1 MNVKIKLLYL
11 VLLFVPLLTLQAQE
25 KRYDIYAVGFYNLEN
40 LFDTIHQQGKNDYEF
55 LPDGVNKWS
64 TKKYSN
70 KIKNIAKVLDDM
82 ASSVPSSGL
91 AAVGV
96 CEVENAAVL
105 RDLVS
110 CEPLVR
116 RGWSFVHFEG
126 PDSRGVDCALLYNPK
141 LFIPTDAWL
150 VPYTAAKRDTTYITR
165 GFLVVKGEIGG
176 EVLHLIVNHW
186 PSRYAKSP
194 VRERAG
200 VLVRQ
205 LKDSIVG
212 ADPKAKVIVLGDLN
226 DNPDNKSVCESLGA
240 VRNKKDVSSAGSLY
254 NPWWNIL
261 FEEGRGTQKYR
272 GKWNLFDQII
282 VSGNLVNGGNSVL
295 CFYKAGIFS
304 RDYMFQANGK
314 YKGDIKRTHAGGVW
328 LNGYSDHLPVI
339 LYLRK
344 GLK

>member
-11 VLLFVPLLTLQAQE
+11 VLFFAPLLTLQAQE
-25 KRYDIYAVGFYNLEN
+25 RRYDIYAVGFYNLEN

-70 KIKNIAKVLDDM
+70 KIKNIARVLDDM
-82 ASSVPSSGL
+82 ASDVPSSGL

-116 RGWSFVHFEG
+116 RGWSFAHFVG

-141 LFIPTDAWL
+141 LFKPTDAWL

-212 ADPKAKVIVLGDLN
+212 ADPKAKVIILGDLN
-226 DNPDNKSVCESLGA
+226 DNPDNKSVSESLGA
-240 VRNKKDVSSAGSLY
+240 VRNKKDASNAVSLY

-261 FEEGRGTQKYR
+261 RQEGRGTQKYR
-272 GKWNLFDQII
+272 GKWNLFDQIM
-282 VSGNLVNGGNSVL
+282 VNGNLVNGGNSVL
-295 CFYKAGIFS
+295 GFYKAEIFS
-304 RDYMFQANGK
+304 RDYMFQSKGK
-314 YKGDIKRTHAGGVW
+314 YKGSIKRTHAGGVW

-344 GLK
+344 EIK

>member
-11 VLLFVPLLTLQAQE
+11 VLLFAPLLTLQAQE

-70 KIKNIAKVLDDM
+70 KIKNIARVLDDM
-82 ASSVPSSGL
+82 ASDVPSSGL

-116 RGWSFVHFEG
+116 RGWSFAHFEG

-141 LFIPTDAWL
+141 LFKPTDAWL

-212 ADPKAKVIVLGDLN
+212 ADPKAKVIILGDLN

-240 VRNKKDVSSAGSLY
+240 VRNKKDASTAVSLY

-261 FEEGRGTQKYR
+261 RKEGRGTQKYR
-272 GKWNLFDQII
+272 GKWNLFDQIM
-282 VSGNLVNGGNSVL
+282 VNGNLVNGGNSVL
-295 CFYKAGIFS
+295 GFYKAEIFS
-304 RDYMFQANGK
+304 RDYMFQSKGK
-314 YKGDIKRTHAGGVW
+314 YKGSIKRTHAGGVW

-344 GLK
+344 EFR

>member
-11 VLLFVPLLTLQAQE
+11 VLILAPLLTLQAQE
-25 KRYDIYAVGFYNLEN
+25 KRDDIYAVGFYNLEN
-40 LFDTIHQQGKNDYEF
+40 LFDTIHQRGKNDYEF

-70 KIKNIAKVLDDM
+70 KIKNIARVLDGM
-82 ASSVPSSGL
+82 ASSVPSPGL
-91 AAVGV
+91 AAVSV

-105 RDLVS
+105 RDLVAS
-110 CEPLVR
+110 EPLVR
-116 RGWSFVHFEG
+116 RGWSFIHFES
-126 PDSRGVDCALLYNPK
+126 PDARGVDCALLYSPK
-141 LFIPTDAWL
+141 LFKPTDARL
-150 VPYTAAKRDTTYITR
+150 VPYVAAKSDTTYITR
-165 GFLVVKGEIGG
+165 GFLVVKGNIGG

-226 DNPDNKSVCESLGA
+226 DNPDNKSVGESLGA
-240 VRNKKDVSSAGSLY
+240 VRNKKDASAASDLY
-254 NPWWNIL
+254 NPWWDIL
-261 FEEGRGTQKYR
+261 RKEGRGTQKYR

-282 VSGNLVNGGNSVL
+282 VSGNLVNGKSSVL
-295 CFYKAGIFS
+295 GFYKAEIFS
-304 RDYMFQANGK
+304 RDYMFQSKGK
-314 YKGDIKRTHAGGVW
+314 YKGNIKRTHAGGVW

-344 GLK
+344 EFR

>member
-11 VLLFVPLLTLQAQE
+11 VLLFAPLLTLLAQE

-70 KIKNIAKVLDDM
+70 KIKNIAMVLDDM

-116 RGWSFVHFEG
+116 RGWSFAHFEG

-141 LFIPTDAWL
+141 LFKPTDAWL

-212 ADPKAKVIVLGDLN
+212 ADPKAKVIILGDLN
-226 DNPDNKSVCESLGA
+226 DNPDNKSVSESLGA
-240 VRNKKDVSSAGSLY
+240 VRNKKDASTAVSLY

-261 FEEGRGTQKYR
+261 RKEGRGTQKYR
-272 GKWNLFDQII
+272 GKWNLFDQIM
-282 VSGNLVNGGNSVL
+282 VNGNLVNGGNSVL
-295 CFYKAGIFS
+295 GFYKAEIFS
-304 RDYMFQANGK
+304 RDYMFQSKGK
-314 YKGDIKRTHAGGVW
+314 YKGSIKRTHAGGVW

-344 GLK
+344 EIR

>member
-11 VLLFVPLLTLQAQE
+11 VLLFAPLLTLQAQE

-70 KIKNIAKVLDDM
+70 KIKNIARVLDDM
-82 ASSVPSSGL
+82 ASDVPSSGL

-141 LFIPTDAWL
+141 LFKPTDAWL

-226 DNPDNKSVCESLGA
+226 DNPDNKSVSESLGA
-240 VRNKKDVSSAGSLY
+240 VRDKKDVYAAGDLY

-261 FEEGRGTQKYR
+261 RKEGRGTQKYR

-282 VSGNLVNGGNSVL
+282 VNGNLVYGGNSVL
-295 CFYKAGIFS
+295 GFYKAEIFS
-304 RDYMFQANGK
+304 RDYMFQSKGK
-314 YKGDIKRTHAGGVW
+314 YKGSIKRTHAGGVW

-344 GLK
+344 EIK

>member
-11 VLLFVPLLTLQAQE
+11 VLLFAPLLTLLAQE

-70 KIKNIAKVLDDM
+70 KIKNIARVLDDM
-82 ASSVPSSGL
+82 ASSVPSSRL

-110 CEPLVR
+110 CGPLVR

-141 LFIPTDAWL
+141 LFKPTDAWL

-212 ADPKAKVIVLGDLN
+212 ADPKAKVIILGDLN
-226 DNPDNKSVCESLGA
+226 DNPDNKSVSESLGA
-240 VRNKKDVSSAGSLY
+240 VRNKKDASTAVSLY

-261 FEEGRGTQKYR
+261 RQEGRGTQKYR

-282 VSGNLVNGGNSVL
+282 VNGNLVYGGNSVL
-295 CFYKAGIFS
+295 GFYKAEIFS
-304 RDYMFQANGK
+304 RDYMFQSKGK
-314 YKGDIKRTHAGGVW
+314 YKGSIKRTHAGGVW

-344 GLK
+344 EI

>member
-1 MNVKIKLLYL
+1 MDVKVKLLYL
-11 VLLFVPLLTLQAQE
+11 VLLFAPLLTLQAQE
-25 KRYDIYAVGFYNLEN
+25 KRDDIYAVGFYNLEN

-70 KIKNIAKVLDDM
+70 KIKNIARVLDDM
-82 ASSVPSSGL
+82 ASSVPSPGL

-105 RDLVS
+105 RDLVAS
-110 CEPLVR
+110 EPLVR
-116 RGWSFVHFEG
+116 RGWSFIHFES
-126 PDSRGVDCALLYNPK
+126 PDARGVDCALLYNPK
-141 LFIPTDAWL
+141 LFKPTDAWL

-212 ADPKAKVIVLGDLN
+212 ADSKAKVVILGDLN
-226 DNPDNKSVCESLGA
+226 DNPDNKSVSESLGA
-240 VRNKKDVSSAGSLY
+240 VRNKKDASAAGDLY
-254 NPWWNIL
+254 NPWWDIL
-261 FEEGRGTQKYR
+261 RKEGRGTQKYR

-282 VSGNLVNGGNSVL
+282 VNGNLVNGKSSVL
-295 CFYKAGIFS
+295 GFYKAEIFS
-304 RDYMFQANGK
+304 RDYMFQSKGK
-314 YKGDIKRTHAGGVW
+314 YKGNIKRTHAGGVW

-339 LYLRK
+339 VYLRK
-344 GLK
+344 EIK

>member
-1 MNVKIKLLYL
+1 MNVKIKLLYV
-11 VLLFVPLLTLQAQE
+11 VLILAPLLTLQAQE
-25 KRYDIYAVGFYNLEN
+25 KRDDIYAVGFYNLEN

-70 KIKNIAKVLDDM
+70 KIKNIARVLDGM
-82 ASSVPSSGL
+82 ASSVPSPGL

-105 RDLVS
+105 RDLVAS
-110 CEPLVR
+110 EPLVR
-116 RGWSFVHFEG
+116 RGWSFIHFES
-126 PDSRGVDCALLYNPK
+126 PDARGVDCALLYNPK
-141 LFIPTDAWL
+141 LFKPTDAWL

-176 EVLHLIVNHW
+176 EVLHLILNHW

-212 ADPKAKVIVLGDLN
+212 ADLKAKVIILGDLN
-226 DNPDNKSVCESLGA
+226 DNPDNKSVGESLGA
-240 VRNKKDVSSAGSLY
+240 VRDKKDVYAAGDLY

-261 FEEGRGTQKYR
+261 CKEGRGTQKYR
-272 GKWNLFDQII
+272 GKWNLFDQIM
-282 VSGNLVNGGNSVL
+282 VNGNLVNGGNSVL
-295 CFYKAGIFS
+295 GFYKAEIFS
-304 RDYMFQANGK
+304 RDYMFQSKGK
-314 YKGDIKRTHAGGVW
+314 YKGNIKRTHAGGVW

-344 GLK
+344 EFR

>member
-11 VLLFVPLLTLQAQE
+11 VLLFAPLLTLQAQE

-70 KIKNIAKVLDDM
+70 KIKNIARVLDDM

-116 RGWSFVHFEG
+116 RGWSFAHFEG

-141 LFIPTDAWL
+141 LFKPTDAWL

-226 DNPDNKSVCESLGA
+226 DNPDNKSVGESLGA
-240 VRNKKDVSSAGSLY
+240 VRNKKDASTAVSLY

-261 FEEGRGTQKYR
+261 RKEGRGTQKYR

-282 VSGNLVNGGNSVL
+282 VNGNFVNGGNSVL
-295 CFYKAGIFS
+295 GFYKAEIFS
-304 RDYMFQANGK
+304 RDYMFQSKGK
-314 YKGDIKRTHAGGVW
+314 YKGSIKRTHAGGVW

-344 GLK
+344 EFR

>member
-11 VLLFVPLLTLQAQE
+11 VLLFAPLLTLLAQE

-70 KIKNIAKVLDDM
+70 KIKNIAMVLDDM

-116 RGWSFVHFEG
+116 RGWSFAHFEG

-141 LFIPTDAWL
+141 LFKPTDAWL

-226 DNPDNKSVCESLGA
+226 DNPDNKSVSESLGA
-240 VRNKKDVSSAGSLY
+240 VRNKKDASTAVSLY

-261 FEEGRGTQKYR
+261 RQEGRGTQKYR
-272 GKWNLFDQII
+272 GKWNLFDQIM
-282 VSGNLVNGGNSVL
+282 VNGNLVNGGNSVL
-295 CFYKAGIFS
+295 GFYKAEIFS
-304 RDYMFQANGK
+304 RDYMFQSKGK
-314 YKGDIKRTHAGGVW
+314 YKGSIKRTHAGGVW

-339 LYLRK
+339 VYLRK
-344 GLK
+344 EFR